1 MQNDEHLDFNEVYRS
16 NAIEIVDNDE
26 EFLFG
31 ICKPNLAY
39 INVSRTDKYY
49 RTYKRVYTYS
59 VNLEDIDSIYAKV
72 DEILDNN

>member
-1 MQNDEHLDFNEVYRS
+1 MQNDEHLDFNEVYRN

-39 INVSRTDKYY
+39 INISRTDKYS
-49 RTYKRVYTYS
+49 RTFKRVYTYS
-59 VNLEDIDSIYAKV
+59 VNLEDVNSIYAKV
-72 DEILDNN
+72 DEILNNN